1 MTLQRTSRRPNSDA
15 ETAEER
21 SSVDHSG
28 PATHPGTRK
37 PSVDVLGT
45 RVDATTLS
53 DAADLVARWALN
65 GESRSVAVA
74 TVNNVMEGY
83 DHPDYRSAMR
93 RSDLVTPDGMPLVW
107 ALRWLSAPVAERVAG
122 ADLTPVI
129 LRKAVTSGIPVAF
142 YGGAPEVLE
151 RLTSRAEAAFPGLRV
166 AFAWSPPFRSLSE
179 EEEARVVDD
188 IRASGA
194 RIVFV
199 GLGCPKQ
206 ELWMDRMRGRLPAVM
221 VGVGAA
227 FDFLVGN
234 KRRAPRI
241 LQRAGLEWA
250 FRLASEP
257 RRLWRRYVFQ
267 NPRFIALFA
276 EQLARQRARTPTRTT
291 VRPRSEE
298 DA

>member
-1 MTLQRTSRRPNSDA
+1 MTLQHGARSPDSDA
-15 ETAEER
+15 ASAEWG
-21 SSVDHSG
+21 SSADRPRRANQSSL
-28 PATHPGTRK
+28 PGS
-37 PSVDVLGT
+37 SVDVLGT
-45 RVDATTLS
+45 RVDSTTLA
-53 DAADLVARWALN
+53 DAADLVTGWALN
-65 GESRSVAVA
+65 RESRSVAVA
-74 TVNNVMEGY
+74 TVNNVMQGY
-83 DHPDYRSAMR
+83 DHHDYRAAMR

-107 ALRWLSAPVAERVAG
+107 ALRWFEAPVAERVAG
-122 ADLTPVI
+122 ADLMPAI
-129 LRKAVTSGIPVAF
+129 LREAMANGLPVAF
-142 YGGAPEVLE
+142 YGGAPGVLE
-151 RLTSRAEAAFPGLRV
+151 RLTSQAQAAFPGLRV

-179 EEEARVVDD
+179 EEESRVVDD

-206 ELWMDRMRGRLPAVM
+206 ELWMDRMRGRLPAVT

-234 KRRAPRI
+234 KRRAPRF

-250 FRLASEP
+250 FRLGSEP

-267 NPRFIALFA
+267 NPRFIALFSA
-276 EQLARQRARTPTRTT
+276 QLARQRGI
-291 VRPRSEE
+291 RSHPMSQRRQPEE